1 MYCFLDTFQICAQSI
16 DNENFITHF
25 FNFVHCHKSTCE
37 WARGK
42 SFLFSPFLS
51 PFEKILL
58 SWCLQKSSKNKK
70 KNNEFIFP
78 GQWESCSIWSP
89 KNYSNKGQS
98 STRFN
103 CFATEDTSKEGTS
116 LGYPGSGPAQ
126 RLCRVSFTTENRQ
139 HRRPT
144 QDGSY
149 EAVLALYTDH
159 ALFLRRDSLLHAL
172 ELF

>member
-1 MYCFLDTFQICAQSI
+1 MLFGHISNLCAKYWQWKLHYTFFSTLFIVIKAHVNEHKENYFYFLRFC
-16 DNENFITHF
+16 
-25 FNFVHCHKSTCE
+25 
-37 WARGK
+37 
-42 SFLFSPFLS
+42 
-51 PFEKILL
+51 LL
-58 SWCLQKSSKNKK
+58 LKKYYWVDAYKNLLKRK
-70 KNNEFIFP
+70 TNEFIFL

-103 CFATEDTSKEGTS
+103 CFATEDTSEEGTS

-126 RLCRVSFTTENRQ
+126 GLCRVSFTTENRQ

-159 ALFLRRDSLLHAL
+159 ALFLRRDSLLYVL
-172 ELF
+172 ESL

>member
-25 FNFVHCHKSTCE
+25 LNFVHCHKSTCE
-37 WARGK
+37 WAREK

-51 PFEKILL
+51 PFEKYYLVDAY
-58 SWCLQKSSKNKK
+58 KNHLKIK

-103 CFATEDTSKEGTS
+103 RLATEDTSEEGTS

-126 RLCRVSFTTENRQ
+126 GLCRVSFTTENGQ
-139 HRRPT
+139 HRRTT

-149 EAVLALYTDH
+149 EAVLTLYTDH
-159 ALFLRRDSLLHAL
+159 ALFLRRDSLLYVL
-172 ELF
+172 ESL

>member
-1 MYCFLDTFQICAQSI
+1 MFIIIKAHVNEHEENYFYFLRFCLLLKKNYWVDAYK
-16 DNENFITHF
+16 NH
-25 FNFVHCHKSTCE
+25 
-37 WARGK
+37 
-42 SFLFSPFLS
+42 L
-51 PFEKILL
+51 KI
-58 SWCLQKSSKNKK
+58 K

-78 GQWESCSIWSP
+78 GQWESCSIWSS

-103 CFATEDTSKEGTS
+103 RLTTEDTSEEGTS

-126 RLCRVSFTTENRQ
+126 GLCRVSFTTENRQ

-172 ELF
+172 ESL

>member
-16 DNENFITHF
+16 DNENFITLF

-51 PFEKILL
+51 PFEKYYLVDAYKNLL
-58 SWCLQKSSKNKK
+58 KIKT
-70 KNNEFIFP
+70 NEFIFP

-103 CFATEDTSKEGTS
+103 CFATEDTSEEGTS

-126 RLCRVSFTTENRQ
+126 GLCRVSFTTENRQ

-149 EAVLALYTDH
+149 EAVLTLYTDH
-159 ALFLRRDSLLHAL
+159 ALFLRRDSLLYVL
-172 ELF
+172 ESL

>member
-1 MYCFLDTFQICAQSI
+1 MFIIIKAHVNEHEENYFYFLRFCLLLKKNYWVDAYK
-16 DNENFITHF
+16 NH
-25 FNFVHCHKSTCE
+25 
-37 WARGK
+37 
-42 SFLFSPFLS
+42 L
-51 PFEKILL
+51 KI
-58 SWCLQKSSKNKK
+58 K

-78 GQWESCSIWSP
+78 GQWESCSIWSS

-103 CFATEDTSKEGTS
+103 RLTTEDTSEEGTS

-126 RLCRVSFTTENRQ
+126 GLCRVSFTTENRQ

-149 EAVLALYTDH
+149 EAVLTLYTDH
-159 ALFLRRDSLLHAL
+159 ALFLRMDSLLYVL
-172 ELF
+172 ESL

>member
-1 MYCFLDTFQICAQSI
+1 MSTRKIIYFLCFCLLLKKYYWVDAYK
-16 DNENFITHF
+16 NH
-25 FNFVHCHKSTCE
+25 
-37 WARGK
+37 
-42 SFLFSPFLS
+42 L
-51 PFEKILL
+51 KI
-58 SWCLQKSSKNKK
+58 K

-126 RLCRVSFTTENRQ
+126 GLCRVSFTTENGQ
-139 HRRPT
+139 HRRTT

-159 ALFLRRDSLLHAL
+159 ALFLRRDSLLYVL
-172 ELF
+172 ESL